1 MPDSPVLSP
10 YYQISL
16 SLATQLSIYQTAL
29 SLPLLLYSLSHVTEL
44 SKSLYSLSVTTTTV
58 QVTSFSLL
66 LVFPCYQTFT
76 AVLDSPGS
84 VPATISSLLLLPN
97 CPHYQFFSA
106 ISINLPLLS
115 DFRCYLRHDSP
126 RSDPVPK
133 SSLSLLLNCSR
144 YQFSTATSLPSQTV
158 LNLNLG
164 DAQHP
169 PKTNQSPFL
178 DSFPNHYQVTNI
190 FVTRLSWLSPT
201 ALESVFVTCYLS
213 LAT

>member
-1 MPDSPVLSP
+1 MPDSPGLSP

-29 SLPLLLYSLSHVTEL
+29 SLPLLLSSLSLVTEL
-44 SKSLYSLSVTTTTV
+44 SKLTHFSLPESLSVTTTTV

-106 ISINLPLLS
+106 ISISLPLLS

-133 SSLSLLLNCSR
+133 SSLSLLLNCSH
-144 YQFSTATSLPSQTV
+144 YQFSTATSLPLLPDFRRCPGQLPSQTV

-169 PKTNQSPFL
+169 PICFTE
-178 DSFPNHYQVTNI
+178 T
-190 FVTRLSWLSPT
+190 
-201 ALESVFVTCYLS
+201 
-213 LAT
+213 

>member
-29 SLPLLLYSLSHVTEL
+29 SLPLLLSSLSLVTEL
-44 SKSLYSLSVTTTTV
+44 SKLTHFSLPESLSVTTTTV

-84 VPATISSLLLLPN
+84 APATISSLILLPN

-106 ISINLPLLS
+106 ISLPLLP

-144 YQFSTATSLPSQTV
+144 YQFSTATSLPS
-158 LNLNLG
+158 
-164 DAQHP
+164 
-169 PKTNQSPFL
+169 
-178 DSFPNHYQVTNI
+178 
-190 FVTRLSWLSPT
+190 
-201 ALESVFVTCYLS
+201 
-213 LAT
+213 